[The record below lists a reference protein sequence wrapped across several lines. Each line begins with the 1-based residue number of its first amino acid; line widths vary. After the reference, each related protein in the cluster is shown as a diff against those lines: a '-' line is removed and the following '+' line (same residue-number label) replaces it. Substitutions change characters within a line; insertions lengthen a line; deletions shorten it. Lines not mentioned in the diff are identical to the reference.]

1 MRTYSF
7 FIPHAGSS
15 TPTLEFEL
23 AGDEVSL
30 RSLAEHA
37 LSESPSRLAVEIRPI
52 HQLSG
57 PLRGREAVLGHRPAG
72 GDLRGCRRNAV
83 GHDVRGDL
91 HRVLQFSQHG
101 LRVL

>member
-7 FIPHAGSS
+7 FIHHAGSS

-37 LSESPSRLAVEIRPI
+37 LSESPNRLAVEIREED
-52 HQLSG
+52 QLVFS
-57 PLRGREAVLGHRPAG
+57 L
-72 GDLRGCRRNAV
+72 DRNGATWP
-83 GHDVRGDL
+83 GQ
-91 HRVLQFSQHG
+91 RVATPG
-101 LRVL
+101 LA